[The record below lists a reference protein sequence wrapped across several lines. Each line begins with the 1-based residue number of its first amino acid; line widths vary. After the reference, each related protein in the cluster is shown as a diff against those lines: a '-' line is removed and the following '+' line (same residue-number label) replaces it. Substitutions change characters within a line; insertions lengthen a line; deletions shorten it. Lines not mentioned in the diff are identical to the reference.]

1 MNPHPREPMTILS
14 FVAESDANAARERL
28 GRARSV
34 VVKVGSNVLVGGG
47 VGAINRRVFTALV
60 ESISNLMQMPDRRV
74 VLVTSGAVALGRR
87 RTGRSQVAGVEETLS
102 VKQALAAVGQP
113 SLMHLYSEEFAFY
126 GRTVA
131 QLLLTREDVDDRE
144 RFLSARSTLR
154 ELASMP
160 GVLPIINENDTVANA
175 EIRFGDNDQLAALVA
190 GLVEADL
197 LIILSDVAA
206 IYDRNPSK
214 HPDARPIGTVYADDP
229 ALLEIAEPPAA
240 GSYGTGG
247 MATKVRAARI
257 AASYGTPTIIAAGRE
272 TDVLGRILGGD
283 VVGTLVVPHGLT
295 LTSRKAWIR
304 FGTRPQGV
312 ISIDDGAETAVR
324 GLGKSLLPKG
334 ITGVS
339 GDFRAGAA
347 VGIINPEGNE
357 IARGLAAYSSDDL
370 RRIQGHH
377 SNEFNALLGFH
388 NGDVAVHRDDLVL
401 VDQLPAADDH
411 PADEN

>member
-1 MNPHPREPMTILS
+1 MTLLS
-14 FVAESDANAARERL
+14 FVTESDANAARERL

-47 VGAINRRVFTALV
+47 VGAINRRVFTSLV

-87 RTGRSQVAGVEETLS
+87 RTGRSQMAGVEETLS

-126 GRTVA
+126 GLTVA

-214 HPDARPIGTVYADDP
+214 HADARAIGTVYADDP

-240 GSYGTGG
+240 GAVSEWLRLAARHAQVPARADGDRLP
-247 MATKVRAARI
+247 ARHDARHHRAAPHCRSACDRPSRDL
-257 AASYGTPTIIAAGRE
+257 AAKWHPMP
-272 TDVLGRILGGD
+272 V
-283 VVGTLVVPHGLT
+283 
-295 LTSRKAWIR
+295 
-304 FGTRPQGV
+304 
-312 ISIDDGAETAVR
+312 
-324 GLGKSLLPKG
+324 
-334 ITGVS
+334 
-339 GDFRAGAA
+339 RAGAFPRRGA
-347 VGIINPEGNE
+347 DP
-357 IARGLAAYSSDDL
+357 ARRHPAGRPRDPP
-370 RRIQGHH
+370 GP
-377 SNEFNALLGFH
+377 ALLR
-388 NGDVAVHRDDLVL
+388 N
-401 VDQLPAADDH
+401 
-411 PADEN
+411 